1 MLKNYFKV
9 AIRNLWKNKGYSAI
23 NIIGLSSGLAV
34 CLLIVLYVINELGY
48 DQFNKNADRIYR
60 LDADLFFNNTAFRAA
75 NTPEPMGPTMVR
87 EYPKLEQ
94 MVRISNQGGISIKKG
109 DQTLMDQN
117 AMFADSTFFKV
128 FSVEMIEGDPNTAL
142 SDPSSIVIS
151 ESAAKRYFN
160 SAAVLGK
167 SLYTDNQKERKITGV
182 YKDFPR
188 QSHFHFDFIK
198 PFAERWDKNP
208 DGWLSNNH
216 NTYILVK
223 PGTTQAELQSML
235 NATTKKYVGQQLQQ
249 YFNSSIQDLEGKG
262 NRFNYQVMPLRDI
275 HLKSNKSGEIEVNG
289 DVAYVYIFS
298 VIAAFILLIA
308 CVNFMNLS
316 TARSANRAKE
326 VGIRKVVGSLRSQLI
341 FQFLTESVLLS
352 LFSLVIAIL
361 IALLLLPFFNSL
373 AGQTIP
379 YKAMFSSW
387 MLPVSLVL
395 VLIVGCIAGSYP
407 AFYLSAFQPI
417 EVLKGKLAKGFKSS
431 WLRSSLVV
439 FQYSISIVL
448 IIGTIVIYNQLEYIR
463 NRNIGY
469 NRNQVMVLHNTWPL
483 AKNAKSFK
491 EEVRKLSGVE
501 NVTVTQHL
509 PTTSDRSENGWFPD
523 ATMTV
528 DKAVILANIWV
539 DEDYIPTLGMQM
551 AAGRNFSRD
560 FPSDSL
566 AVVLN
571 EAAVKTLGFKEPLRA
586 TLYRPSDEGN
596 KSIPYRIV
604 GVVKDYNFSTMHE
617 KIKPL
622 VMQLGTNNG
631 GVAIRINSKDIRTVV
646 EGVRNKWNGAA
657 PGQQF
662 NYSFMDEDFNKLYKA
677 DDQTGRLFMAFALFA
692 IFIACLGLFGLVT
705 YAAEQRTKEIGIRKV
720 LGANIP
726 TIVTMLS
733 RDFVKLVFI
742 AALVAFPIA
751 WWTMNKWLQEFAFRI
766 SIGWWVFVIA
776 GALALLIAILT
787 TSFQA
792 IRAALANPV
801 KSLRSE

>member
-1 MLKNYFKV
+1 MLKNYLKT
-9 AIRNLWKNKGYSAI
+9 ALRNLWKNKAFTAI

-34 CLLIVLYVINELGY
+34 CILIVLYVFNELGY
-48 DQFNKNADRIYR
+48 DSFNKNADRIYR
-60 LDADLFFNNTAFRAA
+60 LDADLFFNNTAFTAA

-94 MVRISNQGGISIKKG
+94 MVRISNQGGISIRKG

-128 FSVEMIEGDPNTAL
+128 FTVDMIEGDPNTAL
-142 SDPSSIVIS
+142 NDPNNIVIS

-160 SAAVLGK
+160 STSVLGK
-167 SLYTDNQKERKITGV
+167 TLYTDNAKDRKITGV

-208 DGWLSNNH
+208 DGWLSNNN

-235 NATTKKYVGQQLQQ
+235 NATTRKYVGQQLMQ
-249 YFNSSIQDLEGKG
+249 YFNSSIKDLEGKG
-262 NRFNYQVMPLRDI
+262 NRFNYQVTPLRDI

-289 DVAYVYIFS
+289 DITYVYIFS
-298 VIAAFILLIA
+298 IIAAFILLIA

-341 FQFLTESVLLS
+341 IQFLTESVLLS
-352 LFSLVIAIL
+352 FFALLIAIL
-361 IALLLLPFFNSL
+361 IAILLLPFFNSL

-379 YKAMFSSW
+379 YWAIFSSW
-387 MLPVSLVL
+387 MLPVSVVL
-395 VLIVGCIAGSYP
+395 VFIVGCLAGSYP
-407 AFYLSAFQPI
+407 AFYLSGFQPI

-431 WLRSSLVV
+431 WLRSTLVV

-448 IIGTIVIYNQLEYIR
+448 IIGTIVIYKQLDFIR

-469 NRNQVMVLHNTWPL
+469 NRNQVLVLHNTWPL
-483 AKNAKSFK
+483 ANNAKSFK
-491 EEVRKLSGVE
+491 EEVKKLSGVE

-509 PTTSDRSENGWFPD
+509 PTTSDRSQNGWFPD

-551 AAGRNFSRD
+551 AAGRNFSKD

-571 EAAVKTLGFKEPLRA
+571 EAAVKTLGYKDPLRE
-586 TLYRPSDEGN
+586 TLYRPTDEN
-596 KSIPYRIV
+596 KSLPYRIV

-631 GVAIRINSKDIRTVV
+631 GVAIRINSKDIRSVV
-646 EGVRNKWNGAA
+646 ENVRSKWNGAA
-657 PGQQF
+657 PGQQL

-677 DDQTGRLFMAFALFA
+677 DDQTGRLFMSFSLFA

-705 YAAEQRTKEIGIRKV
+705 YAAEQRVKEIGIRKV
-720 LGANIP
+720 LGAKMG
-726 TIVTMLS
+726 TLVAMLS
-733 RDFVKLVFI
+733 KDFVKLVFI
-742 AALVAFPIA
+742 AALLAFPIA
-751 WWTMNKWLQEFAFRI
+751 WWAMHKWLQEFAYRI
-766 SIGWWVFVIA
+766 DIAWWMFVVA
-776 GALALLIAILT
+776 GALALIIALVT
-787 TSFQA
+787 TSIQA
-792 IRAALANPV
+792 IKAALANPV